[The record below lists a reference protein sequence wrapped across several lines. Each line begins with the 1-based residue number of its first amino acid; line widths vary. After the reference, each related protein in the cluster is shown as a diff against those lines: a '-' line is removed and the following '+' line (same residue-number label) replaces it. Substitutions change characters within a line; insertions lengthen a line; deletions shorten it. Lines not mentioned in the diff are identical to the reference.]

1 MTKMS
6 MSEPPAVTP
15 DLILDHTAFP
25 NLTTVEWNALHRLA
39 AVSGEVFVTSMLSS
53 STLDR
58 QRQAIQ
64 EFMVRELAEANRR
77 VSTPSRTSRNDAV
90 KMETSTYSGVGQD
103 RLPLNRW
110 FREID
115 IAISSRLIEAPTARI
130 NFLLSRLTGKAK
142 EWALG
147 KLVVDPNAFP
157 TLESI
162 QRDLR
167 LAFEPPQD
175 ESRMRADF
183 FGLRQGRSAMR
194 DYVQKTRHLVSCFV
208 TDPIDMASQ
217 VHVFVYGMREG
228 LTRYSLMR
236 AEPKTLEEAFALALR
251 GLHGVLLVF
260 TSAFRHAP
268 SADPRTHGDRRNRH
282 FGRPRSATQPRWSKS
297 KVHGQ
302 FPLWQTGPSRGC
314 RAPAPV
320 SVNAVVSRDDA
331 DRPTTQGKNE
341 QDQYVR
347 SALLAGTGVR
357 VARWQSILLAPPC
370 SMHV

>member
-15 DLILDHTAFP
+15 DLILDHTTFP
-25 NLTTVEWNALHRLA
+25 HLTTVDWNALHRLA

-53 STLDR
+53 STPDR

-130 NFLLSRLTGKAK
+130 NFLLPRLTGKAK
-142 EWALG
+142 KWALG
-147 KLVVDPNAFP
+147 KLVVDPNSFP

-162 QRDLR
+162 QRDLQ

-175 ESRMRADF
+175 ESRMRVDVI
-183 FGLRQGRSAMR
+183 GLRQGRSAMR
-194 DYVQKTRHLVSCFV
+194 DYVQKTRHLVSCVV

-236 AEPKTLEEAFALALR
+236 AEPKTLEEAFALA
-251 GLHGVLLVF
+251 
-260 TSAFRHAP
+260 
-268 SADPRTHGDRRNRH
+268 
-282 FGRPRSATQPRWSKS
+282 
-297 KVHGQ
+297 
-302 FPLWQTGPSRGC
+302 
-314 RAPAPV
+314 
-320 SVNAVVSRDDA
+320 
-331 DRPTTQGKNE
+331 
-341 QDQYVR
+341 
-347 SALLAGTGVR
+347 
-357 VARWQSILLAPPC
+357 
-370 SMHV
+370 